1 MVRKVTNW
9 LQMYI
14 GGYRI
19 RSLMLEEWER
29 GKGLPIYIYYNFKC
43 WKLDK
48 INNIILV
55 CLNKIFCYG
64 CKKKN
69 NTIY

>member
-1 MVRKVTNW
+1 MYNNIMVRKVTNW

-29 GKGLPIYIYYNFKC
+29 GKGLPIYIYYILPTDVIGFIHLKC
-43 WKLDK
+43 Q
-48 INNIILV
+48 
-55 CLNKIFCYG
+55 
-64 CKKKN
+64 
-69 NTIY
+69 